1 MYWQQL
7 ADWQVTVDKSFSFTE
22 CEKCEKSRFICGV
35 VTLQLNMCR
44 NRGLV
49 QYFSPYIS
57 ADLAKMA
64 VSFNTTIPNLVSNL
78 LTEKFELDIVSFRK
92 MS

>member
-1 MYWQQL
+1 MR
-7 ADWQVTVDKSFSFTE
+7 
-22 CEKCEKSRFICGV
+22 RFIDLG
-35 VTLQLNMCR
+35 LIFR

-64 VSFNTTIPNLVSNL
+64 ISFNTTIPNLV
-78 LTEKFELDIVSFRK
+78 R
-92 MS
+92 